1 MEIEYIA
8 FDSLGV
14 KSSCIFVE
22 TDDIK
27 VCIDPGVA
35 IETGSFPL
43 PEKEREEK
51 VAEYKKKIAEA
62 CSKADI
68 IVISHYHY
76 DHHMVIPEW
85 YEGKTLLIKDP
96 ENKINKSQ
104 RKRSKKLL
112 NEINPSE
119 IKIAD
124 SNKFKFGNT
133 EIKFS
138 KPMAHGLKETKLG
151 YVLMTKISEPDYS
164 ILHTSDLDGPSE
176 EEHADLIIKENPNL
190 LILDGAP
197 TYLLGFI
204 HSYYNLCRA
213 VLNLR
218 RIIRESSIE
227 KIILDHHALRD
238 YRYKEFYYL
247 AFKEAEKQGVELQS
261 AAEEIGLEPAVI
273 EGYKKYGSTKWKNWR
288 KLTEEKM
295 RKILKNAK
303 ENDLINKRTTEF
315 AESELGKLD

>member
-1 MEIEYIA
+1 MEIKYVA

-14 KSSCIFVE
+14 KSSCVFVE
-22 TDDIK
+22 TEDIK
-27 VCIDPGVA
+27 ICIDPGVA

-43 PEKEREEK
+43 PEEVREEK
-51 VAEYKKKIAEA
+51 VAEYKEKIAEA
-62 CSKADI
+62 CKKADI
-68 IVISHYHY
+68 IIISHYHY
-76 DHHMVIPEW
+76 DHHLVIPEW
-85 YEGKTLLIKDP
+85 YEGKTLLVKDP

-104 RKRSKKLL
+104 RKRSSKLL
-112 NEINPSE
+112 DKINAKE

-124 SNKFKFGNT
+124 SEKFKFGKT

-138 KPMAHGLKETKLG
+138 KPLAHGLKGTKLG
-151 YVLMTKISEPDYS
+151 YVLMTKISEGEYKM
-164 ILHTSDLDGPSE
+164 LHTSDLDGPSE
-176 EEHADLIIKENPNL
+176 EEHADIIIKENPSL

-218 RIIRESSIE
+218 RIIRESDIE

-238 YRYKEFYYL
+238 YRYKDFYYL
-247 AFKEAEKQGVELQS
+247 AFQEAEKQGVELQS

-295 RKILKNAK
+295 KKILKNAK
-303 ENDLINKRTTEF
+303 ENDLLDSRTIKF